1 MMILLTGITQIK
13 ETEIQKKCICWSMDD
28 TTQQNLEMYYYTT
41 MICGYFYF
49 MGNDVIKYTAFSGLM
64 LIYGSLQIEDE
75 KYEQRKHWAE
85 TAIHNLE
92 ERIEWFDGKSFQSRV
107 KEETAFVQ
115 KVFEGIG

>member
-1 MMILLTGITQIK
+1 MTFTSYRPVFLGVFHDFWYNRSIK
-13 ETEIQKKCICWSMDD
+13 NRE
-28 TTQQNLEMYYYTT
+28 
-41 MICGYFYF
+41 
-49 MGNDVIKYTAFSGLM
+49 
-64 LIYGSLQIEDE
+64 
-75 KYEQRKHWAE
+75 E